1 MIGPI
6 IWNPPQ
12 TTGTVTTLP
21 ASPATAET
29 LDLGA
34 RDEIE
39 VRVEL
44 RSGDAGP
51 LLSRL
56 PDALQAALR
65 LHARVDAVPVGTLP
79 RFPVKARRFTD
90 HRTPATR

>member
-1 MIGPI
+1 MIRGFREVREFAADVHQG
-6 IWNPPQ
+6 N
-12 TTGTVTTLP
+12 
-21 ASPATAET
+21 
-29 LDLGA
+29 A

-44 RSGDAGP
+44 RSGDATR

-56 PDALQAALR
+56 PEALR
-65 LHARVDAVPVGTLP
+65 NTLGPRASVDTVPVGMLP

-90 HRTPATR
+90 HRTPAAR